1 MLLSPGARAGQ
12 GWVAE
17 VRRGR
22 RVWRFTR
29 RVRRRRGCDELERY
43 VTGERGWML
52 GERGWMLGEWGEAGG
67 RARAP
72 AVGWRWLGSSR
83 TARVVCFPTFQLSN
97 FPACRK
103 VGRTDRRGG
112 MNWNDTS
119 PASADSTKRCVAT
132 GERAG
137 AGGDGKGRWPLA
149 SRCRWGGGAA
159 GAVAEVRRWWRAW
172 RFTPG

>member
-1 MLLSPGARAGQ
+1 MRGQVLLSPGARAGQ

-52 GERGWMLGEWGEAGG
+52 GERGWMLGERGWMLGERGWMLGEWGEAGG
-67 RARAP
+67 RARAL
-72 AVGWRWLGSSR
+72 AVGWRWAGGGSGLLGR
-83 TARVVCFPTFQLSN
+83 RGWCAFQLSGLS
-97 FPACRK
+97 ACRK

-119 PASADSTKRCVAT
+119 PASAGSTKRCVAT
-132 GERAG
+132 GERAVA
-137 AGGDGKGRWPLA
+137 AGLQVQV
-149 SRCRWGGGAA
+149 GGGML
-159 GAVAEVRRWWRAW
+159 GRGWQK
-172 RFTPG
+172 